1 MKILLHTCCGPCAIF
16 PVNFLRQQ
24 GFEVSL
30 YFFNPNIHPF
40 MEFRK
45 RIESLKLFAEKNILE
60 SFIDDRYQLTDFL
73 RAIVFNETKRCS
85 LCQSMRIDET
95 VTFAKKHD
103 FEYFTSSLL
112 YSRYQNHDE
121 IKGQC
126 EDISKGSGVQ
136 FVYYDFREGW
146 RSGIESAI
154 SQGLYRQAYCGC
166 IYSEQERYDKTMRT
180 KRKKNNVE
188 NDSPGDKQ
196 QK

>member
-1 MKILLHTCCGPCAIF
+1 MKILLHACCGPCAIY
-16 PVNFLRQQ
+16 PANLLRQQ

-30 YFFNPNIHPF
+30 YFYNPNIHPF

-45 RIESLKLFAEKNILE
+45 RIESLRLFAEKNDLE
-60 SFIDDRYQLTDFL
+60 SFIDDRYRLTDFL
-73 RAIVFNETKRCS
+73 RTVVFNETKRCS
-85 LCQSMRIDET
+85 LCQSMRIEET
-95 VTFAKKHD
+95 VTFAKKHH

-146 RSGIESAI
+146 KSGIESAI

-180 KRKKNNVE
+180 KRKNNNVE